1 MSSLFFGRGNLGQDP
16 ELREVETGDG
26 KRQVVTLRVYFDRP
40 VPDGDGG
47 FEDRG
52 GFWMDVTVWGAR
64 AEQAARVLRKGA
76 RVAVAGR
83 LVQRAWTDR
92 EGHSRTSLEVVADS
106 VDLDIARIEQVAWRE
121 RAGKEQGRGEEE
133 AAAASA

>member
-1 MSSLFFGRGNLGQDP
+1 MSSLFFGRGNVGQDP
-16 ELREVETGDG
+16 ELREVEAGDG
-26 KRQVVTLRVYFDRP
+26 KRKVVTLRVYFDRP

-47 FEDRG
+47 FEDKG

-76 RVAVAGR
+76 RVAVSGR

-92 EGHSRTSLEVVADS
+92 EGNERTSLEVVADS
-106 VDLDIARIEQVAWRE
+106 VDLDLARIEQVTWRE
-121 RAGKEQGRGEEE
+121 SAGRGKGRAE
-133 AAAASA
+133 AAASA